1 MFTIKDAI
9 HDHIDVSGVAA
20 DLLDTP
26 IVQRLRRV
34 RQLGTASLVYPS
46 ANHSRFEHSLGV
58 YYLADEVAKHLDLN
72 ENHAEC
78 LRAAAILHDTG
89 HGPFSHV
96 TEPVFERHLG
106 KDHDDIYNLLS
117 NSQAR
122 DILENHGIDFEYISE
137 LVGGNEKY
145 GQLIAGD
152 LDVDRMDYLA
162 RDAHHTGV
170 PYGTIDHEQ
179 LIRSLTFIDSQL
191 VIKEGNIQAAENV
204 LTARALMDP
213 TVYHHHTARI
223 AELML
228 LRATERLIKA
238 NELAPKDLRKIDDYD
253 LITTLRSHPATTK
266 MANRLDN
273 RNLFKRAVW
282 LETDAIP
289 ESLRGSSYQE
299 ITQFERE
306 IAQAAG
312 IGPETVL
319 IDVPHKMGLPESETQ
334 IEKNGEVT
342 LLRKQSQIIGA
353 LEGAVKNQRRLGI
366 YTEESSISAVRDVAD
381 DVLDIKI
388 NGRYVKEREGDS
400 DSLV

>member
-1 MFTIKDAI
+1 MFSIKDGI
-9 HDHIDVSGVAA
+9 HGHIDLTGVAA

-58 YYLADEVAKHLDLN
+58 YYLANEVAEHLNLG
-72 ENHAEC
+72 EHQSER

-96 TEPVFERHLG
+96 TEPIFERNLDKNHDDVFE
-106 KDHDDIYNLLS
+106 LLS
-117 NSQAR
+117 SSQAKGV
-122 DILENHGIDFEYISE
+122 LEDHGIDFEHIAE
-137 LVGGNEKY
+137 LIAGNGRY

-179 LIRSLTFIDSQL
+179 LIRSLKFIDSQL

-228 LRATERLIKA
+228 LRSTERLIA
-238 NELAPKDLRKIDDYD
+238 EEALSPRDLRTVDDYE
-253 LITTLRSHPATTK
+253 LMTTLREHSATDE
-266 MANRLDN
+266 MAERLDN
-273 RNLFKRAVW
+273 RGLFKRAVW
-282 LETDAIP
+282 LETDAISD
-289 ESLRGSSYQE
+289 ELMSADHQE
-299 ITQFERE
+299 IKRYERE
-306 IAQAAG
+306 IADRADVDR
-312 IGPETVL
+312 ETVL
-319 IDVPHKMGLPESETQ
+319 VDVPHKMGLPESETRV
-334 IEKNGEVT
+334 EKSGDVS
-342 LLRKQSQIIGA
+342 LLREQSQIIDA
-353 LEGAVKNQRRLGI
+353 LEGTVQSQRRLGV
-366 YTEESSISAVRDVAD
+366 YTAKRNVSTVREAADRVLEIDTNGGYVEERRDP
-381 DVLDIKI
+381 
-388 NGRYVKEREGDS
+388 
-400 DSLV
+400 